1 MIPVWVTPE
10 QIASAKQIDLLT
22 YLMQYEPNNLKK
34 ICNGTYCTA
43 EHDSLKISNGKWH
56 WFSRHIGGKN
66 ALDYLMKVKSI
77 PFTEAVNM
85 LSTVSAPVV
94 LNFTAK
100 QKTPKQEFKM
110 PLIHT
115 DIEKVKAYLMNRG
128 INEKLIDYL
137 WQQGFLYEDAT
148 KYHNCI
154 FIGRDN
160 KGKARYGAMRGISSD
175 FKGDVPGSDK
185 RYSFKISVKD
195 NADTVHLFE
204 AVIDLLSYVTLE
216 IKKCC
221 EWYRDVFLSLAG
233 VYVTENKQ
241 DIPLAL
247 QTYLESHPNVSTICL
262 HLDNDEVG
270 RKATMQITD
279 SLKDRYTVID
289 QPPSSGKDYNDHLIN
304 ELQKQRKKEA
314 R

>member
-1 MIPVWVTPE
+1 MWVTRE
-10 QIASAKQIDLLT
+10 QIDSAKQIDLLS

-34 ICNGTYCTA
+34 VCNSTYCTV

-66 ALDYLMKVKSI
+66 ALDYLVKVRGVSF
-77 PFTEAVNM
+77 PEAVNM
-85 LSTVSAPVV
+85 LSVSPAPVI
-94 LNFTAK
+94 LNDSARIERT
-100 QKTPKQEFKM
+100 KQEFKLP
-110 PLIHT
+110 PLHT
-115 DIEKVKAYLMNRG
+115 DINKVKAYLIKRG

-137 WQQGFLYEDAT
+137 YKKGLIYEDAT

-154 FIGRDN
+154 FIGRDGEGEA
-160 KGKARYGAMRGISSD
+160 KYGAVRGTSSD
-175 FKGDVPGSDK
+175 FRGDISGSDK
-185 RYSFKISVKD
+185 RYSFKLSLNN

-204 AVIDLLSYVTLE
+204 AAIDLLSYVTLE
-216 IKKCC
+216 MNRQSG
-221 EWYRDVFLSLAG
+221 WQNDDYLSLAG

-247 QTYLESHPNVSTICL
+247 KAYLESHPNVKTLCL

-270 RKATMQITD
+270 RKATKQITD

-289 QPPSSGKDYNDHLIN
+289 QPPKSGKDCNDHLIN
-304 ELQKQRKKEA
+304 ELQKQKKKECI

>member
-1 MIPVWVTPE
+1 MWVTKE
-10 QIASAKQIDLLT
+10 QIASAKQIDLLS

-34 ICNGTYCTA
+34 LCKETYCTV

-66 ALDYLMKVKSI
+66 ALDYLMKVKGVS
-77 PFTEAVNM
+77 FTEAVNI
-85 LSTVSAPVV
+85 LAVGHAPVIP
-94 LNFTAK
+94 NYMAK
-100 QKTPKQEFKM
+100 SEPVKWEFKM
-110 PLIHT
+110 PPLHT
-115 DIEKVKAYLMNRG
+115 DIERVKAYLMNRG

-137 WQQGFLYEDAT
+137 WKQGFLYEDAT
-148 KYHNCI
+148 KYHNCV
-154 FIGRDN
+154 FIGRDDN
-160 KGKARYGAMRGISSD
+160 GKARYGAIRGISSD
-175 FKGDVPGSDK
+175 FKGDVSGSDK
-185 RYSFKISVKD
+185 RYSFKISVNN

-216 IKKCC
+216 IKNCR
-221 EWYRDVFLSLAG
+221 EWYRDDFLSLAG

-247 QTYLESHPNVSTICL
+247 RAYLENHPNIKTLCL

-270 RKATMQITD
+270 RKATEQII
-279 SLKDRYTVID
+279 SALKGQYTVID
-289 QPPSSGKDYNDHLIN
+289 QPPKSGKDYNDYLKN
-304 ELQKQRKKEA
+304 ELEKQRNKECV